1 MPVASREDFSAPH
14 RNVVT
19 TFPVGTHPDV
29 VVEAQLMNRR
39 RVAGSTPRRACVRIV
54 CMLVS
59 ALLVFGLYILI
70 VKTHASEKNGK
81 RDDDNS
87 YDDDDDDGINDDNA
101 ASITVLKPTEGS
113 IYGHGDKVLIQ
124 WESSGLTVNDEGETN
139 IDVYL
144 CTGWGDMSCY
154 KNRKCHYQLEW
165 DDSHKEGYATFYYT
179 IGNIYVCLEDT
190 KFYSVY
196 GYSGEFTITDDRRL
210 SDAWR
215 LPQYSNFSYNA
226 LESKSDVH
234 SRHEPRH
241 LSRLLKGGVEK
252 RQKIQRHAHGQK

>member
-1 MPVASREDFSAPH
+1 M
-14 RNVVT
+14 
-19 TFPVGTHPDV
+19 
-29 VVEAQLMNRR
+29 
-39 RVAGSTPRRACVRIV
+39 
-54 CMLVS
+54 
-59 ALLVFGLYILI
+59 
-70 VKTHASEKNGK
+70 
-81 RDDDNS
+81 
-87 YDDDDDDGINDDNA
+87 
-101 ASITVLKPTEGS
+101 
-113 IYGHGDKVLIQ
+113 LIQ

-215 LPQYSNFSYNA
+215 LPQYSNFSSNA

-241 LSRLLKGGVEK
+241 LGRLLKGGWRKGRKSSDMRMVVLELRGPIACSSADLAICSAK
-252 RQKIQRHAHGQK
+252 SLQCSHELPHICSPAHSRDG